1 MDLVNQF
8 VYSMVLYLLARNESF
23 HEISASSGS
32 YRAWLRSF
40 VTLLCLVSVA
50 CGWLLVSGPG
60 NGALVE
66 VMRQPMYWGYEDRS
80 VGRCMSFVCLA

>member
-8 VYSMVLYLLARNESF
+8 VYIMVYLLARNESF

-40 VTLLCLVSVA
+40 VTLLCLVCSL
-50 CGWLLVSGPG
+50 WLAASKW
-60 NGALVE
+60 A
-66 VMRQPMYWGYEDRS
+66 R
-80 VGRCMSFVCLA
+80 